1 MSHIILQAD
10 PQQRESLLQH
20 LHNYQYI
27 VATAIYVVVAIATS
41 IKRMHN
47 MIIDNQ
53 LHLMIMPTTT
63 VAICAKKKVL
73 LMNRRSLVVCVL
85 SLTRQKLRK

>member
-1 MSHIILQAD
+1 MSHIILQVD

-20 LHNYQYI
+20 LHNYQYT
-27 VATAIYVVVAIATS
+27 VATAIYVAVAIATS

-53 LHLMIMPTTT
+53 LHLMIIPTTT
-63 VAICAKKKVL
+63 VTIRAKKK
-73 LMNRRSLVVCVL
+73 SY
-85 SLTRQKLRK
+85 